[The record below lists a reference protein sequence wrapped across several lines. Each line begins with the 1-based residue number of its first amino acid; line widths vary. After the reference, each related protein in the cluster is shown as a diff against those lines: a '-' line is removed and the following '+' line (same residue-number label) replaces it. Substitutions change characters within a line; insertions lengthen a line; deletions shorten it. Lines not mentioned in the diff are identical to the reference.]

1 MVDTINKEELEA
13 AQNESENVISKFS
26 ITLRKPIEYNG
37 RTIET
42 LSFDFDKLT
51 GADGLNI
58 EAELQAAG
66 KVVIAPVMSSEYL
79 VRMAAKACNE
89 NIGADIF
96 DVMSLKEFNKIRS
109 AARSFLLASE

>member
-1 MVDTINKEELEA
+1 MEENKRIDA
-13 AQNESENVISKFS
+13 AQDENDVSKFS
-26 ITLRKPIEYNG
+26 ITLRKPVEYNG
-37 RTIET
+37 RTIEA

-66 KVVIAPVMSSEYL
+66 KIFIAPVMSSEYL
-79 VRMAAKACNE
+79 VRMAAKACSE
-89 NIGADIF
+89 EIGADLF
-96 DVMSLKEFNKIRS
+96 DVLPLKEFNQIRS